1 MSLKGRKIIVGVTGS
16 IAAYKTPALVR
27 LLVKAGAQVK
37 VLLTASA
44 ATLVSPLALS
54 TVSKNEVLYNISDKD
69 EWNQHVE
76 LGLWADAFLIAPCT
90 ANTLAKMAQGICDTL
105 IGAVYLSARCP
116 VFVAPAM
123 DLDMWAH
130 PATQRNIKTLKQDK
144 VNLLPVGNGELAS
157 GLVGAGRMLEPEEIF
172 EILNQYFSDNEIL
185 KGQKALVTAGPTY
198 EKIDP
203 VRFIGNFSSG
213 KMGIEIADALAAAGA
228 EVKLVLG
235 PSHLLPKNKTIQVVK
250 VESAD
255 EMYTACTEN
264 FNEMN
269 IAVLSAAV
277 ADFKPT
283 KTATDKIKKNNATLK
298 IELEENKDILFSLG
312 QSKTPMQT
320 LVGFA
325 LETENELSNAQSKL
339 ERKNADLIVLNS
351 LKDEGAGFAVET
363 NKVTFISKE
372 NQPESLPLLTKAEVA
387 KAIVNKII
395 ELRHA

>member
-54 TVSKNEVLYNISDKD
+54 TVSKTEVLYNISDKD

-213 KMGIEIADALAAAGA
+213 KMGI
-228 EVKLVLG
+228 
-235 PSHLLPKNKTIQVVK
+235 
-250 VESAD
+250 
-255 EMYTACTEN
+255 
-264 FNEMN
+264 
-269 IAVLSAAV
+269 
-277 ADFKPT
+277 
-283 KTATDKIKKNNATLK
+283 
-298 IELEENKDILFSLG
+298 
-312 QSKTPMQT
+312 
-320 LVGFA
+320 
-325 LETENELSNAQSKL
+325 
-339 ERKNADLIVLNS
+339 
-351 LKDEGAGFAVET
+351 
-363 NKVTFISKE
+363 
-372 NQPESLPLLTKAEVA
+372 
-387 KAIVNKII
+387 
-395 ELRHA
+395 